1 MTKWVHSAFVR
12 PIAMLAALAGF
23 LILTEGSAL
32 SGPNALQDVQD
43 DVARRWPALT
53 HLPAEKLT
61 ELMAANAVALFDVR
75 EEAEYQVSH
84 IPGAVRID
92 PGITREDFMA
102 RFGTAAKDKNAV
114 FYCSVGVRSSKLAT
128 RVAED
133 LKAGGAR
140 AVYDLAG
147 GIFAWHRDERPLTDA
162 KGPTQFVHPNSKSW
176 GSVLSRP
183 DLLRMEPR

>member
-1 MTKWVHSAFVR
+1 MTKSFHQARLR
-12 PIAMLAALAGF
+12 PAALLAAFAGF
-23 LILTEGSAL
+23 LILTAGTAL

-53 HLPAEKLT
+53 HLPAAKLS
-61 ELMAANAVALFDVR
+61 ELMAANTVALFDVR
-75 EEAEYQVSH
+75 EEAEFEVSH
-84 IPGAVRID
+84 IAGAVRVD
-92 PGITREDFMA
+92 PGITREDFLA

-128 RVAED
+128 RVADD
-133 LKAGGAR
+133 LKAGGAKE
-140 AVYDLAG
+140 VFDLAG

-183 DLLRMEPR
+183 ELLRMEPR